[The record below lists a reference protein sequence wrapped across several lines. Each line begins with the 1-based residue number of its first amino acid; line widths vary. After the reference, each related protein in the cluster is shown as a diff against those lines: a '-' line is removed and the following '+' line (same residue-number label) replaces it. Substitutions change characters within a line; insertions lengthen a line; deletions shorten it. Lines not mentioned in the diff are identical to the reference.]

1 MPMVYCQLFSGEKLL
16 TDRLL
21 VSIEREV
28 GPNEK
33 DVRGGTFRVP
43 ADRLTMIRADQA
55 MRLEFPEKVARRLKI
70 TEGNSL
76 HIIAHQIHG
85 HIAHFGESLASS
97 SQPPGRNGSP
107 AP

>member
-1 MPMVYCQLFSGEKLL
+1 MPMVYCQLFSGETLL

-33 DVRGGTFRVP
+33 AVRGGTFRVP
-43 ADRLTMIRADQA
+43 ADQLTMIRADQA

-70 TEGNSL
+70 TNGNSL
-76 HIIAHQIHG
+76 PIVAHQIDDR
-85 HIAHFGESLASS
+85 IAYFGEAFASE
-97 SQPPGRNGSP
+97 G
-107 AP
+107 

>member
-1 MPMVYCQLFSGEKLL
+1 MPIVYCQLFSGEKLL

-33 DVRGGTFRVP
+33 DARGGTFRVP
-43 ADRLTMIRADQA
+43 TDQLTMIRADEA
-55 MRLEFPEKVARRLKI
+55 MRLEFPENVARRLKI

-76 HIIAHQIHG
+76 QIIAHQIQDR
-85 HIAHFGESLASS
+85 IAHFGEAFASEGQS
-97 SQPPGRNGSP
+97 AAMPP
-107 AP
+107 APG

>member
-1 MPMVYCQLFSGEKLL
+1 MPIVYCQLFSGEKLL

-33 DVRGGTFRVP
+33 DARGGTFRVP
-43 ADRLTMIRADQA
+43 ADQLTMIRADQA
-55 MRLEFPEKVARRLKI
+55 MRLEFAEKVARRLKI

-76 HIIAHQIHG
+76 PIIAHQIYDR
-85 HIAHFGESLASS
+85 IAHFGEAFVAE
-97 SQPPGRNGSP
+97 G
-107 AP
+107 